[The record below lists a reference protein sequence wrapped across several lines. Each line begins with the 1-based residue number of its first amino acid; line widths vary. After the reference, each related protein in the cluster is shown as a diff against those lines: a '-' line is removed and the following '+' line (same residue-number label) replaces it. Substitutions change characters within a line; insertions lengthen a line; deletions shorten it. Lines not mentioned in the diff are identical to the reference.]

1 LKIRRRR
8 SGDYSIELYDWQRE
22 VLAAL
27 ITQLRDLLLDGSS
40 ETLTRLYPTA
50 YPDDAEAN
58 GAYNEIVHDQLLA
71 SRLDAFDVLESQLDS
86 DLVSADDLDQWL
98 RALNSVRLVVGTRL
112 DVSEQDD
119 PSTIEDDDPDRDL
132 WVVYHLLS
140 EMLAVVVDAL
150 AQ

>member
-1 LKIRRRR
+1 MKIKRRR

-27 ITQLRDLLLDGSS
+27 ITQMRDLLLDGSS
-40 ETLTRLYPTA
+40 ETLRRLYPTA
-50 YPDDAEAN
+50 YPDDAAAN

-71 SRLDAFDVLESQLDS
+71 SRLDALDVLESQLDS
-86 DLVSADDLDQWL
+86 DLVSADDLDEWL

-112 DVSEQDD
+112 DVSEEDD

-132 WVVYHLLS
+132 WAVYHLLS

-150 AQ
+150 DR

>member
-1 LKIRRRR
+1 MKIKRRR
-8 SGDYSIELYDWQRE
+8 SGDYSIELYEWQRE

-27 ITQLRDLLLDGSS
+27 ILQLRDLLVEGSS
-40 ETLTRLYPTA
+40 ETLRRLYPTA

-71 SRLDAFDVLESQLDS
+71 SRLDALDVLESQLDS
-86 DLVSADDLDQWL
+86 DLVSADDLDEWL

-119 PSTIEDDDPDRDL
+119 PSTIEEDDPDRNL
-132 WVVYHLLS
+132 WVIYHLLS

-150 AQ
+150 DR

>member
-1 LKIRRRR
+1 MKIKRRR

-40 ETLTRLYPTA
+40 ETLRRLYPTA
-50 YPDDAEAN
+50 YPDDAKAN

-140 EMLAVVVDAL
+140 EMLALVVDAL
-150 AQ
+150 DR